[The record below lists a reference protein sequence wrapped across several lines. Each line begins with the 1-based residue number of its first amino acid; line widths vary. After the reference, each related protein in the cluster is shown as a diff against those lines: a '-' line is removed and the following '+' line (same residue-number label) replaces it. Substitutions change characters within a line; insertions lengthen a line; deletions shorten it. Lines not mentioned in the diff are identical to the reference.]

1 MTRTPSPRK
10 DHELES
16 IVTFFLRE
24 TADRCRALADA
35 ADVETVREEL
45 GTLVRLIEETLTRLG
60 T

>member
-1 MTRTPSPRK
+1 MTRTPVARK
-10 DHELES
+10 DRELES

-24 TADRCRALADA
+24 TADRCRTLSDA

-45 GTLVRLIEETLTRLG
+45 GMLVRLLEETLTRLG